1 MPTPHQPDALLDTLT
16 NWKPFRVLVVG
27 DFMLDQLIHGTA
39 ERLSPD
45 APVPILHVRST
56 ENRPGGAANVCLDL
70 VALRAHVQAFGV
82 VGADVHAEITRG
94 ELSRQGVDTSGLI
107 SDTARPTTV
116 KQNLIGLAQARHPQ
130 KMFRVDYESREPLS
144 AAMVAKLL
152 DALTRE
158 LPNADAVCIEDYD
171 KGVCTPDL
179 CQGVITA
186 SRRAGKPVFVDPARG
201 VDYAK
206 YRGATAITPNRTEA
220 EDAIGQRTEDAGPSE
235 RNIALARTLRERLDL
250 DACVLTLDRHGAL
263 LLTREGQAIAVPTVA
278 RQVYDVTGAG
288 DMFLAG
294 LAAAR
299 ANGCAWADS
308 VRFANAAA
316 GLEVEVF
323 GVQPIPLEQIH
334 HSLLMLAAPTIGK
347 LRTIEQARVE
357 LAGLRK
363 QGKRVVFTNGCF
375 DVLHSGH
382 VTLLEK
388 AAAMG
393 DYLVVG
399 LNDDDSVRRL
409 KGPTRPVNK
418 QEERARVLGALQSV
432 GAVVIFPEDT
442 PLSLIKELK
451 PDTLVKGGDY
461 TLDRV
466 VGRTEVESWGGRV
479 ALVDLVEGKSTTATL
494 GRIRGA

>member
-1 MPTPHQPDALLDTLT
+1 MHTARPTDPLLEVLPR
-16 NWKPFRVLVVG
+16 WKPFRVLVVG
-27 DFMLDQLIHGTA
+27 DFMLDQLIQGVA

-45 APVPILHVRST
+45 APVPILHVKST

-70 VALRAHVQAFGV
+70 IALHAHVFALGV
-82 VGADVHAEITRG
+82 VGADPNADITRA
-94 ELSRQGVDTSGLI
+94 ELARQGVETSGLLADP
-107 SDTARPTTV
+107 SRPTTV

-130 KMFRVDYESREPLS
+130 KMFRVDYESRAPL
-144 AAMVAKLL
+144 APAVVASLL
-152 DALTRE
+152 DVLHRN
-158 LPNADAVCIEDYD
+158 LDSVDAVCIEDYD
-171 KGVCTPDL
+171 KGVCTPEL
-179 CQGVITA
+179 CQGVIAA

-201 VDYAK
+201 VDYSK

-220 EDAIGQRTEDAGPSE
+220 EDALGQRTDEAGPGG
-235 RNIALARTLRERLDL
+235 RNIALASSLRERLDL

-263 LLTREGQAIAVPTVA
+263 LVTRDGQATPLPTVA

-288 DMFLAG
+288 DMFLAA

-299 ANGCAWADS
+299 ANGCAWPDS

-334 HSLLMLAAPTIGK
+334 HSLLLLAAPTVGK
-347 LRTIEQARVE
+347 LRTLDQAKLE
-357 LAGLRK
+357 LAALRK
-363 QGKRVVFTNGCF
+363 QGKKIVFTNGCF

-393 DYLVVG
+393 DFLVVG
-399 LNDDDSVRRL
+399 LNDDASVKRL
-409 KGPTRPVNK
+409 KGPARPVNS
-418 QEERARVLGALQSV
+418 QDERARVLGALQSV
-432 GAVVIFPEDT
+432 NAVMLFPEDT
-442 PLSLIKELK
+442 PLNLINELK

-461 TLDRV
+461 TVDRV

-479 ALVDLVEGKSTTATL
+479 ALVDLVAGKSTTATL
-494 GRIRGA
+494 GRLQSP